1 MELSLTSSTAYGTLS
16 NRTAIYSKNEV
27 KLSHTAV
34 RRLSCRAADEDD
46 DFEARLEK
54 LRRKGASG
62 TGKKAEERKARAEGV
77 SPPAP
82 AAASTSTGVS
92 PLKPIPLED
101 PISDGLP
108 VALGFSE
115 YSERVNGRFAA
126 LGIVAL
132 VAVELVSGES
142 ILKFHDPATLML
154 QIYTLLS
161 VGAVVVK
168 LEREKNSVWP
178 K

>member
-1 MELSLTSSTAYGTLS
+1 MDLSLTSSAVYGSLS
-16 NRTAIYSKNEV
+16 NRTLVYSENGV
-27 KLSHTAV
+27 KLSQSAV
-34 RRLSCRAADEDD
+34 RRLSCRASDEED

-62 TGKKAEERKARAEGV
+62 TGKKAEERKARADGV
-77 SPPAP
+77 TPAPP
-82 AAASTSTGVS
+82 AAASSSTVVS
-92 PLKPIPLED
+92 PLKPIPIED

-108 VALGFSE
+108 VALGFSA

-132 VAVELVSGES
+132 IAVELVSGES
-142 ILKFHDPATLML
+142 ILKFHDPATVLL
-154 QIYTLLS
+154 QFYTLLS